1 MATASE
7 KNYIYKAYK
16 RNLIREMEREF
27 EKENPQ
33 AKVTFDIDS
42 SSYEKIKIVVMDRK
56 FKFVKAYIATEFNC
70 WPEAQNMLD
79 FNFKEYPKSEATI
92 LDDYVRTFVLK
103 FLNNKFEETFE
114 NDYKEHLVKKA
125 DLDLGKTTSV

>member
-1 MATASE
+1 MSTESE

-33 AKVTFDIDS
+33 AKATFDID

-70 WPEAQNMLD
+70 WPEDKSMID
-79 FNFKEYPKSEATI
+79 FNFKDYPKSDAGI

-103 FLNNKFEETFE
+103 FLNNNFEETFE

-125 DLDLGKTTSV
+125 DLDLGKTTSI